1 MTVGVYR
8 PTNRIDSKLSFIALL
23 TIRVK
28 QLSTESED
36 VGCTPSQHA
45 VEAYDS
51 YIYFYSDTEGLAFV
65 CVND

>member
-1 MTVGVYR
+1 MTVGVYG
-8 PTNRIDSKLSFIALL
+8 PTNRIDSKLSFIALS

-36 VGCTPSQHA
+36 VGCIPSQHA

-51 YIYFYSDTEGLAFV
+51 YIYSYSATEGLASV
-65 CVND
+65 CAND